1 MKKFWILH
9 RSNVQVWQSLSGK
22 LVLHEACDQQKIDM
36 SRCDLLAR
44 LKDHKWKTASLE
56 ESGVD
61 YMLLHL
67 LLFDKCLINSFL
79 EKQLQSVM
87 SYCDRCSI
95 RRNST

>member
-1 MKKFWILH
+1 MLYVYRKEQNYNWSEVNHVKKFWILH

-44 LKDHKWKTASLE
+44 LNDHKWKTASLE

-61 YMLLHL
+61 CM
-67 LLFDKCLINSFL
+67 FVVAFI
-79 EKQLQSVM
+79 
-87 SYCDRCSI
+87 I
-95 RRNST
+95 IW